1 MSENEKLRE
10 ALEAWSKSIIM
21 SDGEREIPIA
31 DIWAGYGGDV
41 QHAAKLTREALS
53 TPPSK
58 ADADDVERKLAAAE
72 ARLAEAV
79 EVIWRMMPRNL
90 NLNNAAWPDE
100 TVIPVDFTLGELRRA
115 ARFIQETE
123 RG

>member
-10 ALEAWSKSIIM
+10 AL
-21 SDGEREIPIA
+21 
-31 DIWAGYGGDV
+31 V
-41 QHAAKLTREALS
+41 QHNDRLRSAMQIALRDGADTDWLAFRGQCQYTLAKYHDIVNDAREALS

-58 ADADDVERKLAAAE
+58 ADADDVEQKLAAAE

-79 EVIWRMMPRNL
+79 ETIKS
-90 NLNNAAWPDE
+90 
-100 TVIPVDFTLGELRRA
+100 IELALMRGDHA
-115 ARFIQETE
+115 EAMGLVGQFQETE